1 MMPIAVLKESNRG
14 EDKNKT
20 VARKRRDIY
29 NKYRNQMILTDLKE
43 CDYEQEKQGEKEK
56 NSWRSY
62 SDDRSDR
69 GNLYFLLCSF

>member
-1 MMPIAVLKESNRG
+1 
-14 EDKNKT
+14 
-20 VARKRRDIY
+20 
-29 NKYRNQMILTDLKE
+29 MILTDLKE

-69 GNLYFLLCSF
+69 GNLYFSVMQLLTFIIFIQNIKKEPMNITAFPKWQ

>member
-1 MMPIAVLKESNRG
+1 
-14 EDKNKT
+14 
-20 VARKRRDIY
+20 
-29 NKYRNQMILTDLKE
+29 MILTDLKE

-69 GNLYFLLCSF
+69 GNLYFLLCSFLTFIIFIQNIKKEPMNITAFPKWQ